1 MLRQT
6 PLLAALGLA
15 LAGCPSS
22 GESSAPTATP
32 STPAMSAP
40 TGAAKTSDAAPTV
53 AVPRKG
59 EGNQPQVDT
68 CGGLVD
74 SANRCGPVA
83 TLSAEVPGD
92 ICLPDG
98 EKEPNS
104 YAVDHMAWK
113 AFVALSWPVT
123 GAGAPDPKGPLAA
136 DHQPDGHRIAW
147 QNWRS
152 PDELLQLA
160 RQKEGVVTKADWSTQ
175 AELPVECNAE
185 PGSLLLHRT
194 GKVGDSVHALG
205 LEGLESVSGGPA
217 IDQNGRV
224 VLVETR
230 MNRTMWDVV
239 VSGRFYEPGRSDRGL
254 SFPNHHGDT
263 AYGTGAMA
271 VQAGWVIIDGVE
283 DGDTSLHVRE
293 AYVYQEGNELRPA
306 VCDKTLVGLVALQL
320 AHKAGVGDDHWVWS
334 VFENTAVATLDEGAA
349 PREYMFQTGG
359 CPNLGAD
366 VCEAVEAGNRTE
378 AIRCCPNTDL
388 HGRLGPEA
396 RLSDDRRP
404 THLTR
409 LDAWSDFSNC
419 TEAYRDALIGTP
431 WSNFVLVGAQ
441 YLQDPDADTVA
452 EGAGPRTLRSLTLEP
467 WAAEWTDDGQDTTSS
482 CLGCHQGGDDGIF
495 FTQAMRAPMPESS
508 KASSPPPGGDVSPS
522 EPPSAPE

>member
-15 LAGCPSS
+15 LTGCPSS
-22 GESSAPTATP
+22 GESPVPTATP
-32 STPAMSAP
+32 STLGTSATKAAP
-40 TGAAKTSDAAPTV
+40 TMSGAAPTV
-53 AVPRKG
+53 AVPKKV
-59 EGNQPQVDT
+59 EGDQPQVDA

-74 SANRCGPVA
+74 SVNRCGPVA
-83 TLSAEVPGD
+83 NLSAQVPGD
-92 ICLPDG
+92 ICLPAG
-98 EKEPNS
+98 ENEFNS
-104 YAVDHMAWK
+104 YAVEHMAWK
-113 AFVALSWPVT
+113 AFVALSWPT
-123 GAGAPDPKGPLAA
+123 TEADMPDPKGPLAA
-136 DHQPDGHRIAW
+136 NHQPDGHRTAW
-147 QNWRS
+147 QSWRS
-152 PDELLQLA
+152 PEELLQIA
-160 RQKEGVVTKADWSTQ
+160 RQKEGVVAKADWSTQ
-175 AELPVECNAE
+175 AELPVECSAE
-185 PGSLLLHRT
+185 AGSLLLRRT
-194 GKVGDSVHALG
+194 GKVGDDVHALG

-217 IDQNGRV
+217 IDQNGRA

-271 VQAGWVIIDGVE
+271 VQAGWVVIDRVE

-293 AYVYQEGNELRPA
+293 AYVYQEGNDLRPA
-306 VCDKTLVGLVALQL
+306 VCDKKLVGLVALQV

-334 VFENTAVATLDEGAA
+334 VFENTAVAALDEAAA

-359 CPNLGAD
+359 CPDLDAD
-366 VCEAVEAGNRTE
+366 VCEAVEAGNSTE
-378 AIRCCPNTDL
+378 AARCCPNTDL

-396 RLSDDRRP
+396 RLGDDRRP

-409 LDAWSDFSNC
+409 LDAWSDSSNC

-441 YLQDPDADTVA
+441 YWQNPDADTVS

-467 WAAEWTDDGQDTTSS
+467 WAVEWTADGQDTTSS

-495 FTQAMRAPMPESS
+495 FTRAMRAPVPESS
-508 KASSPPPGGDVSPS
+508 EASFPPPGSDASPS